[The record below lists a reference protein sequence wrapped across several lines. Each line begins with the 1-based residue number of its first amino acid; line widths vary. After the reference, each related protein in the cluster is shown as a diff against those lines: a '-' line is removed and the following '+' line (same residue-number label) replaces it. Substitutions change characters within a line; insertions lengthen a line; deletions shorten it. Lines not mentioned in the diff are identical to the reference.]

1 MTNVVNLTK
10 YRHDREKAI
19 DERIANAERRIN
31 ELHLLIYAEYVD
43 SGSRAIQYSTSVPL
57 FL

>member
-19 DERIANAERRIN
+19 DERIENAEKRKK
-31 ELHLLIYAEYVD
+31 ELDVLISDWKLLKHE
-43 SGSRAIQYSTSVPL
+43 
-57 FL
+57 